1 MFAEYTNKSTSIKY
15 PKSGSNSESNW
26 IDVRCPR
33 EYKKGHYSNAINIP
47 IFSDGE
53 YQKLG
58 ETYRKDGETVASQL
72 GYKYAL
78 NSKSR
83 ILGSIKELHENN
95 FIIYC
100 ARGGMRSK
108 GFQAIVNQEGYK
120 TARIQ
125 RGYKEIREHVL
136 NSFKEKRTIVL
147 IAGSTGTGKTT
158 IINEMKQCGH
168 NIIDLEK
175 LAKHRG
181 SAFGDLGIAEQAS
194 QQQFENDLS
203 YFWTQ
208 TDPDRDVFIESESRK
223 IGKVSIPEEIWA
235 QMIKALYL
243 KIDMGIDRRV
253 ENLVK
258 DYGEYPK
265 IDLEIRIRQISRKLG
280 GQNVKTAIDL
290 LGSNNLHDLCKFLLE
305 NYYDKMYRVAYNR
318 RNSKKEE
325 IKVVDETNKQVIET
339 ILAKV

>member
-1 MFAEYTNKSTSIKY
+1 MFTEYTDKTTSIKY
-15 PKSGSNSESNW
+15 SKLDSNTESNW

-33 EYKKGHYSNAINIP
+33 EYKKGHYTYAINIP
-47 IFSDGE
+47 IFSDDE
-53 YQKLG
+53 YQELG
-58 ETYRKDGETVASQL
+58 QIYRKEGDNVASQL

-78 NSKSR
+78 NSKTR
-83 ILGSIKELHENN
+83 ILTSMKELNENN

-108 GFQAIVNQEGYK
+108 GFQAIVNQEGYR
-120 TARIQ
+120 TFRIKK
-125 RGYKEIREHVL
+125 GYKEIREHVL
-136 NSFKEKRTIVL
+136 NSFKEKRVVVI

-158 IINEMKQCGH
+158 IINKMKECGH

-175 LAKHRG
+175 LANHRG
-181 SAFGDLGIAEQAS
+181 SAFGDLGVSEQAS

-208 TDPDRDVFIESESRK
+208 TDPGRNVFIESESRK
-223 IGKVSIPEEIWA
+223 IGKVSIPEGIWT

-253 ENLVK
+253 ENLIK
-258 DYGEYPK
+258 DYGEYPRS
-265 IDLEIRIRQISRKLG
+265 DLEKRIHQISRKLG

-290 LGSNNLHDLCKFLLE
+290 LDSNSLHDLCKFLLE

-318 RNSKKEE
+318 RDSKKEE
-325 IKVVDETNKQVIET
+325 IKVTKETNEQVIEA
-339 ILAKV
+339 ILTKV

>member
-1 MFAEYTNKSTSIKY
+1 
-15 PKSGSNSESNW
+15 
-26 IDVRCPR
+26 
-33 EYKKGHYSNAINIP
+33 
-47 IFSDGE
+47 
-53 YQKLG
+53 
-58 ETYRKDGETVASQL
+58 
-72 GYKYAL
+72 
-78 NSKSR
+78 
-83 ILGSIKELHENN
+83 
-95 FIIYC
+95 
-100 ARGGMRSK
+100 
-108 GFQAIVNQEGYK
+108 
-120 TARIQ
+120 
-125 RGYKEIREHVL
+125 
-136 NSFKEKRTIVL
+136 
-147 IAGSTGTGKTT
+147 
-158 IINEMKQCGH
+158 MKQCGH

-258 DYGEYPK
+258 EYGEYPK

-325 IKVVDETNKQVIET
+325 IKVVDETNEQVIET